1 VLADFLFTAEQAAA
15 MLDPGGRRL
24 RVVGAPARQ
33 ALDPDGQPITIH
45 DAVLHAVRR
54 R

>member
-1 VLADFLFTAEQAAA
+1 MFFTAEEIAASLEPA
-15 MLDPGGRRL
+15 DWH
-24 RVVGAPARQ
+24 VAVASAPERQ
-33 ALDPDGQPITIH
+33 VPDPDGQLVTIH